1 MSNENNSTELEKER
15 LAEAIK
21 LVNDAITK
29 ETKRLQ
35 DILDGDDE
43 QSPVVVEGET
53 FENYYCQLMASPK
66 EVAKIMLRHDYPTW
80 KVLGEDAPD
89 GMWGDMG
96 KKFGIKVVCGV
107 DL

>member
-1 MSNENNSTELEKER
+1 MSNENPTTELEKER
-15 LAEAIK
+15 LAEAVK

-53 FENYYCQLMASPK
+53 FENYYCQLMVNPK

-80 KVLGEDAPD
+80 RILGEDAPVE
-89 GMWGDMG
+89 MWEDMG
-96 KKFGIKVVCGV
+96 RKFGIKAVSGV

>member
-1 MSNENNSTELEKER
+1 MSNENPSTELEKEK
-15 LAEAIK
+15 LAEAVK
-21 LVNDAITK
+21 LVNDAIAK

-53 FENYYCQLMASPK
+53 FEDYYCQLMVNPK
-66 EVAKIMLRHDYPTW
+66 EVARIMLDYDYPTW
-80 KVLGEDAPD
+80 RILGEDAPD
-89 GMWGDMG
+89 KMWEDMG
-96 KKFGIKVVCGV
+96 RKFGVKVVSGV

>member
-1 MSNENNSTELEKER
+1 MSNENPSAELEKER
-15 LAEAIK
+15 LAEAVK
-21 LVNDAITK
+21 LVNDAIAK

-53 FENYYCQLMASPK
+53 FENYYCQLMVNLK
-66 EVAKIMLRHDYPTW
+66 EVARIMLDYDYPTW
-80 KVLGEDAPD
+80 RILGEDAPD
-89 GMWGDMG
+89 GMWSDMG
-96 KKFGIKVVCGV
+96 KKFGIKAVSGV

>member
-1 MSNENNSTELEKER
+1 MSNENINTELEKAK
-15 LAEAIK
+15 LAEAVE
-21 LVNDAITK
+21 LVNK
-29 ETKRLQ
+29 EIEKERKRLQ
-35 DILDGDDE
+35 DILDGDDR

-53 FENYYCQLMASPK
+53 FEDYYCQLMVNPK

>member
-1 MSNENNSTELEKER
+1 MSNEKISAELEKAK
-15 LAEAIK
+15 LADAVE
-21 LVNDAITK
+21 LVNK
-29 ETKRLQ
+29 EIEKERKRLQ
-35 DILDGDDE
+35 DILDGDDM

-53 FENYYCQLMASPK
+53 FEDYYCQVMVNPK

>member
-15 LAEAIK
+15 LTEAVK

-53 FENYYCQLMASPK
+53 FEDYYCQLMVNPK
-66 EVAKIMLRHDYPTW
+66 EVARIMLDYDYPTW
-80 KVLGEDAPD
+80 RILGEDAPVE
-89 GMWGDMG
+89 MWEALGR
-96 KKFGIKVVCGV
+96 KFGVKIVSLV

>member
-1 MSNENNSTELEKER
+1 MSNENPSAELEKER
-15 LAEAIK
+15 LAEAVK
-21 LVNDAITK
+21 LVNDEIVK

-53 FENYYCQLMASPK
+53 FEDYYCQLMVNPK
-66 EVAKIMLRHDYPTW
+66 EVARIMLDYDYPTW
-80 KVLGEDAPD
+80 RILSEDTPD
-89 GMWGDMG
+89 KMWEDMG
-96 KKFGIKVVCGV
+96 RKFGVKVVSGV